1 MNLNLLWS
9 YLYIIFFQLKF
20 QFFSPL
26 FHCTNRVNKY
36 RKKRTKKYF
45 AFASLSSRNRSQ
57 SLYFLYLLLSTMKKI
72 YLLTHIFTKPSSS
85 SILWGHL
92 ESLYSE
98 HENKIL
104 FLLSNK
110 KGLCKIW
117 RHFFLPR
124 LYLGPKLPSFFTEIS
139 CVNRTNGF
147 FTAGECCIVGL
158 LHTVKKTKHSN
169 NSLNRF

>member
-1 MNLNLLWS
+1 M
-9 YLYIIFFQLKF
+9 YIIIFQLEF
-20 QFFSPL
+20 QLCPPL
-26 FHCTNRVNKY
+26 FHCANRVNKY
-36 RKKRTKKYF
+36 REKRTKKYF
-45 AFASLSSRNRSQ
+45 AFASLSSSNRSQ
-57 SLYFLYLLLSTMKKI
+57 SLYFL

-92 ESLYSE
+92 ESLHSE

-104 FLLSNK
+104 FVSNK
-110 KGLCKIW
+110 IGLCKIW

>member
-139 CVNRTNGF
+139 CVNTTNGF

>member
-1 MNLNLLWS
+1 MC
-9 YLYIIFFQLKF
+9 IIFFQLEF
-20 QFFSPL
+20 QFYS
-26 FHCTNRVNKY
+26 HCFTVLTGFINIGKKG
-36 RKKRTKKYF
+36 RKNILLLCLY
-45 AFASLSSRNRSQ
+45 LCSSNRSQ

>member
-1 MNLNLLWS
+1 MGILN
-9 YLYIIFFQLKF
+9 
-20 QFFSPL
+20 
-26 FHCTNRVNKY
+26 
-36 RKKRTKKYF
+36 
-45 AFASLSSRNRSQ
+45 
-57 SLYFLYLLLSTMKKI
+57 FLE
-72 YLLTHIFTKPSSS
+72 F
-85 SILWGHL
+85 WGHL

-104 FLLSNK
+104 FVSSK

-147 FTAGECCIVGL
+147 FYCRRMLHCWPSSHSQEDQTLQQQPQSFLEKGLDKERPKAKSDLRRRIDFPFSHSFMRTHTLASQLNIYILANTASQTSRSPHQRSTSSG
-158 LHTVKKTKHSN
+158 
-169 NSLNRF
+169 SLDR

>member
-1 MNLNLLWS
+1 M
-9 YLYIIFFQLKF
+9 YIIIFQLEF
-20 QFFSPL
+20 QFLPPL
-26 FHCTNRVNKY
+26 FHCANRVNKY
-36 RKKRTKKYF
+36 REKRTKKYF

-57 SLYFLYLLLSTMKKI
+57 SLYFLYLLLSTLKKI
-72 YLLTHIFTKPSSS
+72 YTYLTHIFTKPSSS